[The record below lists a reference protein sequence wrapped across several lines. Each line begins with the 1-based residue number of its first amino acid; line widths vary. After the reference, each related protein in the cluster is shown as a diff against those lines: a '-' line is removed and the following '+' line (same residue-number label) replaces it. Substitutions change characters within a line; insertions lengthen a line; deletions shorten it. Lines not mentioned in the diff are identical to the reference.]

1 MTEREFALALAGF
14 ALLGLAHVGAQSLAL
29 KAAVGNRC
37 AIGPRDTP
45 AHPSLPAGWLERAL
59 RNFPETAPVLLALM
73 PALHAA
79 GGRKPRA
86 APGILACPPADASG
100 LPWLRPLCWLVATS
114 GLALTLTGVLL
125 P

>member
-14 ALLGLAHVGAQSLAL
+14 ARLGRAQVGAQSLAL
-29 KAAVGNRC
+29 KAAVGNRS
-37 AIGPRDTP
+37 AIGPRDP
-45 AHPSLPAGWLERAL
+45 AATPSLLSGRLKRAL
-59 RNFPETAPVLLALM
+59 RNVPETAPVLLALM

-79 GGRKPRA
+79 AGRKPRA
-86 APGILACPPADASG
+86 APGILARPPAPASR
-100 LPWLRPLCWLVATS
+100 LPRRRPLRWRMAPS